1 MIGDAFFDVGEMVGV
16 HFPYNMDTKG
26 KNLTDFVISCKLTFA
41 YKKQQFLALFEKVEP
56 LSPGGGTDYP

>member
-1 MIGDAFFDVGEMVGV
+1 VIGDAFFDVGEMVGV

-41 YKKQQFLALFEKVEP
+41 YKSSNSSLYLKVEP